1 MEISDIIWIDAFV
14 EKIWKKHHV
23 KTEEIEDVL
32 KSSPKVRFI
41 EEGDVEGEDMYAA
54 MGKTKSGRYLIV
66 FFLLKENR
74 RALIV
79 SARDMSKKERRLYEK
94 K

>member
-1 MEISDIIWIDAFV
+1 MEIKDIIWIDIFID
-14 EKIWKKHHV
+14 KIWKKHRV
-23 KTEEIEDVL
+23 KTEEVEDIL

-41 EEGDVEGEDMYAA
+41 EEGDVAGEDMYAA
-54 MGKTKSGRYLIV
+54 MGQASNGRYLIV
-66 FFLLKENR
+66 FFLLKQNG

-79 SARDMSKKERRLYEK
+79 SARDMTKKERRSYEK